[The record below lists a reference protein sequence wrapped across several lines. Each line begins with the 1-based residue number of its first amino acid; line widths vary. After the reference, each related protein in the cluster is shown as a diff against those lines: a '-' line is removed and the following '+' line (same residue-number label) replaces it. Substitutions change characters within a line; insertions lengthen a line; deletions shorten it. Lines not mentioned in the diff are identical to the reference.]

1 MKDPIFVIEHV
12 TDTAE
17 IARHR
22 DQHERARRNSDWL
35 QAHWAEL
42 LPQARGR
49 FVAVAGQE
57 AFIADTGEEA
67 RSLAMKAH
75 PADDGALCQYVFP
88 RPGPRFYGHRR
99 QTLSVRTAVHSGS
112 QVPLCGRIHVAVS

>member
-1 MKDPIFVIEHV
+1 MKDPAFIIEQV
-12 TDTAE
+12 TDTGE

-22 DQHERARRNSDWL
+22 AQRERAKRNSDWL
-35 QAHWAEL
+35 QSHWSDL

-49 FVAVAGQE
+49 FIAVAGQE

-67 RSLAMKAH
+67 RSLAKKAH

-88 RPGPRFYGHRR
+88 HSGPRFYGHRR
-99 QTLSVRTAVHSGS
+99 PVVDVR
-112 QVPLCGRIHVAVS
+112 

>member
-1 MKDPIFVIEHV
+1 MKDPIFVIEQV
-12 TDTAE
+12 TDEVE

-22 DQHERARRNSDWL
+22 VQHERAKRNSDWL

-42 LPQARGR
+42 LPQARGQ

-67 RSLAMKAH
+67 RALAEKAH

-88 RPGPRFYGHRR
+88 HPGPRFYGHRR
-99 QTLSVRTAVHSGS
+99 RMADV
-112 QVPLCGRIHVAVS
+112 

>member
-1 MKDPIFVIEHV
+1 MKDPMVVIERV
-12 TDTAE
+12 SEAAE

-22 DQHERARRNSDWL
+22 AQHERAKRNSDWL
-35 QAHWAEL
+35 QSHWADL

-67 RSLAMKAH
+67 RSLAKKAH

-88 RPGPRFYGHRR
+88 YSGPRFY
-99 QTLSVRTAVHSGS
+99 A
-112 QVPLCGRIHVAVS
+112 